1 MRSYGLFTILLLILV
16 ARMISLGGVDK
27 SLLNQ
32 SEQEFFTATRTS
44 IQKKVENFLPE
55 TQAALLTG
63 ILLGIKS
70 NLPQDFKKSL
80 RNTSTIHIV
89 VVSGQN
95 LTMLAGFIMHLAAF
109 FGRKKTVLLTVFIC
123 IFYSLIT
130 GLQIPI
136 IRAAVMFSVASFGQ
150 LINRQNYS
158 SRILMLTAL
167 TMLIYEPNWL
177 ISVSFQL
184 SFLATVGVLI
194 VTPEIAKF
202 FRGWPGIFKQDFL
215 SSIVVQ
221 IITFPIIAANFYQV
235 GWIGIIVNTLILWI
249 IPYIMI
255 SGFVALLFLFIWEP
269 LGRLVLFVP
278 SILLTYFIYLV
289 SLFDQRWGVVFIRK
303 TSQIL
308 WVGYYILVVDIYWKF
323 KRMVKGDK
331 YKEY

>member
-1 MRSYGLFTILLLILV
+1 MRTYGLFFLLFIILAVRIIV
-16 ARMISLGGVDK
+16 IGGVDK
-27 SLLNQ
+27 TKLDPIEREYFSDI
-32 SEQEFFTATRTS
+32 RTN
-44 IQKKVENFLPE
+44 IQTKVEHYLPE

-70 NLPQDFKKSL
+70 NLPSDFKESL

-95 LTMLAGFIMHLAAF
+95 LTMLAGFIMYLAAYL
-109 FGRKKTVLLTVFIC
+109 GRKKTILFTVGVC

-136 IRAAVMFSVASFGQ
+136 IRAAVMFLVASLGQ
-150 LINRQNYS
+150 LINRRNYS
-158 SRILMLTAL
+158 ARVLSLTAVG
-167 TMLIYEPNWL
+167 MLIYEPNWL
-177 ISVSFQL
+177 VSLSFQL

-194 VTPEIAKF
+194 VTPEVAKLVP
-202 FRGWPGIFKQDFL
+202 GWPGILKQDFL

-235 GWIGIIVNTLILWI
+235 GWIGILVNTLILWI

-255 SGFVALLFLFIWEP
+255 GGFIALLFLFIWEP
-269 LGRLVLFVP
+269 IGRLLLFIP
-278 SILLTYFIYLV
+278 NLLLTYFIYLV

-303 TSQIL
+303 TPQIL
-308 WVGYYILVVDIYWKF
+308 WIGYYLLVIDFYWRF
-323 KRMVKGDK
+323 KKVVKDDK
-331 YKEY
+331 YRQY